1 MGGSF
6 VSRVSNVESNTI
18 EDKTTVEWTPEEKK
32 DIPPRYGCEIL
43 IENASLQQVKDP
55 SFPNDAHIVSYT
67 IKGNSYIDLC
77 RGTRVKIF
85 DMYYDK
91 FGPGV
96 VTKIDWGYGRVSPR
110 LWGYRAPEKKK
121 RK

>member
-1 MGGSF
+1 MGRSF
-6 VSRVSNVESNTI
+6 VSRVRNIESNTI

-43 IENASLQQVKDP
+43 VENGTVSQIKDP
-55 SFPNDAHIVSYT
+55 SFPNDAYIVWYT
-67 IKGNSYIDLC
+67 VNENSYMDLC

-91 FGPGV
+91 FGPGSV
-96 VTKIDWGYGRVSPR
+96 QKIDFGYGRVSPKV
-110 LWGYRAPEKKK
+110 WGYRAPEKKR

>member
-1 MGGSF
+1 
-6 VSRVSNVESNTI
+6 VSQVRNVESNTI
-18 EDKTTVEWTPEEKK
+18 EDNTTVEWTPEERK

-43 IENASLQQVKDP
+43 FERTTLAQVKDP
-55 SFPNDAHIVSYT
+55 SLPNDAYLILYRVNDENHV
-67 IKGNSYIDLC
+67 DLC

-91 FGPGV
+91 FGPGSV
-96 VTKIDWGYGRVSPR
+96 QKIDFGYGRVSPR
-110 LWGYRAPEKKK
+110 IWGYIAPEKKK

>member
-1 MGGSF
+1 MGRSF
-6 VSRVSNVESNTI
+6 VSVVHNVESNTI

-43 IENASLQQVKDP
+43 IENGTVSQIKDP
-55 SFPNDAHIVSYT
+55 SFPNDAYIVWYTVNESSYM
-67 IKGNSYIDLC
+67 DLC

-91 FGPGV
+91 FGPGAV
-96 VTKIDWGYGRVSPR
+96 KKIDWGYGRVSPR
-110 LWGYRAPEKKK
+110 MWGYRAPEKKR

>member
-1 MGGSF
+1 M
-6 VSRVSNVESNTI
+6 SRLREVVE
-18 EDKTTVEWTPEEKK
+18 KTQSTENHMEWTPEEKK

-43 IENASLQQVKDP
+43 VENASSQQVKDP
-55 SFPNDAHIVSYT
+55 SFPNDAYVVYYT
-67 IKGNSYIDLC
+67 IKGNSYMDLC

-91 FGPGV
+91 FGPDV
-96 VTKIDWGYGRVSPR
+96 VTKIDWGYGRVSPKI
-110 LWGYRAPEKKK
+110 WGYRAPEKKK

>member
-1 MGGSF
+1 M
-6 VSRVSNVESNTI
+6 SRVRNLESNTI
-18 EDKTTVEWTPEEKK
+18 EDNTTVEWTPEEKK

-43 IENASLQQVKDP
+43 VENGTLAQIKDT
-55 SFPNDAHIVSYT
+55 SFPNDAYVVSYT
-67 IKGNSYIDLC
+67 LKGNYYMDLC

-96 VTKIDWGYGRVSPR
+96 LSWN
-110 LWGYRAPEKKK
+110 
-121 RK
+121 

>member
-1 MGGSF
+1 
-6 VSRVSNVESNTI
+6 VSVVHNVESNTI

-43 IENASLQQVKDP
+43 IENGTVSQIKDP
-55 SFPNDAHIVSYT
+55 SFPNDAYLILYRVNDETYV
-67 IKGNSYIDLC
+67 DLC

-91 FGPGV
+91 FGPGSV
-96 VTKIDWGYGRVSPR
+96 QKIDFGYGRVSPKV
-110 LWGYRAPEKKK
+110 WGYRAPEKKR

>member
-1 MGGSF
+1 M
-6 VSRVSNVESNTI
+6 SRVRNLESNTI
-18 EDKTTVEWTPEEKK
+18 EDNTTVEWTPEEKK

-43 IENASLQQVKDP
+43 VENGTLAQIKDT
-55 SFPNDAHIVSYT
+55 SFPNDAYVVSYT
-67 IKGNSYIDLC
+67 LKGNSYMDLC

-96 VTKIDWGYGRVSPR
+96 VTKIDWGYGRVSPKV
-110 LWGYRAPEKKK
+110 WGYKSPEKKR